1 MKKYA
6 VIDSAVCDRS
16 AGCPAIR
23 VCPVEAISHE
33 KLSMFSYG
41 PSVVDTDKCT
51 GCSKCLNYCPPKAIK
66 MHARD
71 EQKLSKK

>member
-16 AGCPAIR
+16 PGCPAIR
-23 VCPVEAISHE
+23 VCPVEAISHK
-33 KLSMFSYG
+33 KLNIFSFG

-66 MHARD
+66 MYARD
-71 EQKLSKK
+71 EQKVK